1 MQQQGYNPF
10 KILRQVHQTGVG
22 LSGVFQ
28 GFDAHLWG
36 RLSYLFV
43 RNTVYSIIYNQVKP
57 VKPYND
63 LSYREK
69 AVIAAVAAVAG
80 TLVSH
85 PFTVVSIRQILDSQ
99 INPEWRRN
107 YSSSPLEALGQLRA
121 SGETFQ
127 GLKVNIWRHVIF
139 NVSITGPYDYFKEGL
154 FTRFG
159 EWGWVDPLALLIA
172 SGISAAVTLPF
183 DNIRT
188 RWIQLHKEADRNRIN
203 FGSIS
208 EGIKKALLV
217 ETHPLS
223 LWAGYY
229 TFFPQ
234 VFLYAWLTVGIT
246 NAFTESWKRK

>member
-1 MQQQGYNPF
+1 M
-10 KILRQVHQTGVG
+10 G
-22 LSGVFQ
+22 LGGVFE
-28 GFDAHLWG
+28 GFEAHLWG
-36 RLSYLFV
+36 RLSYLLV
-43 RNTVYSIIYNQVKP
+43 RNTIYSLIYNQVKP
-57 VKPYND
+57 AKPYND

-69 AVIAAVAAVAG
+69 AVIAGIAGAAGA
-80 TLVSH
+80 LVSH
-85 PFTVVSIRQILDSQ
+85 PFSVVSIRQIIDPQ
-99 INPEWRRN
+99 INKEWRRG

-127 GLKVNIWRHVIF
+127 GLKVNIWRHILY

-159 EWGWVDPLALLIA
+159 EWGFVDPLALLIA
-172 SGISAAVTLPF
+172 TGIASAVTLPI

-188 RWIQLHKEADRNRIN
+188 RWMQLHKQSDRNRIN
-203 FGSIS
+203 FSSVG
-208 EGIKKALLV
+208 EGIRKALLV

-234 VFLYAWLTVGIT
+234 VFIYAYLTVGIT
-246 NAFTESWKRK
+246 NTFTESWKRKEGLLEWQI